1 MSIDSRTRGSEGAG
15 TEPRSSQSPPGRI
28 RLTSTVA
35 LSMTFVVIF
44 SSAAIVAEVDYP
56 RAAAEMPLV
65 VCGFGAL
72 LSLLQLVVELRAS
85 RAGGEDAIDLA
96 RDVPMYLWVWA
107 FVIGVVAL
115 GFVVAAPVMLFAYL
129 YFRSRE
135 SWWLSLLLSLSV
147 VAFLY
152 GVFQVGMGVPLFDGL
167 LTARIDSA
175 LTSANDTTSTTTSG
189 QGGLAAAKAFFR
201 GKTITYI
208 VATSPGGGYDTYGR
222 LVARYMNKYLPGTKI
237 IVRNLPGA
245 GHVIGADTIYAAKP
259 DGLTIGTFNT
269 GLIYMQLLQAPGV
282 RFDLTKMSWIGKAAA
297 DPRVL
302 VMSRKSGITN
312 VRQLLDPSRP
322 PTVLFAAGMGSAGY
336 LDTRLAAVAIHLN
349 VRLIPGYGGSE
360 GTMSMLRGETVG
372 TIGSESSYAQFVSQG
387 QGSYLLQFGGPA
399 GGPIP
404 HAMPLATTPD
414 ARKLLGLI
422 GAESEV
428 SRLTAGPPGIPADR
442 LELLRHVYL
451 EALADPGF
459 LAQARKMD
467 APVDPSGGRHVQE
480 VIDHALQLP
489 PSTLQ
494 LLRQAVRVGT

>member
-1 MSIDSRTRGSEGAG
+1 MDA
-15 TEPRSSQSPPGRI
+15 PRVSPPPLGRV

-35 LSMTFVVIF
+35 LSLTFLVIF
-44 SSAAIVAEVDYP
+44 ASAATVAAVDYP
-56 RAAAEMPLV
+56 WAAAEMPLV
-65 VCGFGAL
+65 VCGFGTI
-72 LSLLQLVVELRAS
+72 LSLLQLIVELRKS
-85 RAGGEDAIDLA
+85 RAASEDAIDLGK
-96 RDVPMYLWVWA
+96 DVPIYLWVWA
-107 FVIGVVAL
+107 FVLGVVAF
-115 GFVVAAPVMLFAYL
+115 GFVVAAPVVLFLYL

-135 SWWLSLLLSLSV
+135 SWWLSLLLSFSV

-152 GVFQVGMGVPLFDGL
+152 GVFQVAMGVPLFEGL

-175 LTSANDTTSTTTSG
+175 LTFTGDTADRTAGRGGPASAE
-189 QGGLAAAKAFFR
+189 AFFR

-222 LVARYMNKYLPGTKI
+222 LVARYMSKYLPGTKI

-245 GHVIGADTIYAAKP
+245 GHVIGADTIYAARP

-269 GLIYMQLLQAPGV
+269 GLIYMQLLRAPGV
-282 RFDLTKMSWIGKAAA
+282 RFDLTRMSWIGKAAS

-312 VRQLLDPSRP
+312 VHQLLDPSRP
-322 PTVLFAAGMGSAGY
+322 PTILFAAGMGSAGY

-360 GTMSMLRGETVG
+360 GTMSMLRGETEG

-387 QGSYLLQFGGPA
+387 EGSYLLQFGGPP

-404 HAMPLATTPD
+404 HAMPLADSPD
-414 ARKLLGLI
+414 ARKLLALI

-428 SRLTAGPPGIPADR
+428 SRLTAGPPGIPANR
-442 LELLRHVYL
+442 LALLRRVYL
-451 EALADPGF
+451 QALADPGF
-459 LAQARKMD
+459 IAQARKMD
-467 APVDPSGGRHVQE
+467 APVDPSGGRHVQQ
-480 VIDHALQLP
+480 VIDQALQLS
-489 PSTLQ
+489 PSTLS
-494 LLRQAVRVGT
+494 LLRQAVRAGT

>member
-1 MSIDSRTRGSEGAG
+1 MGA
-15 TEPRSSQSPPGRI
+15 EPRNAQVPPGRV

-35 LSMTFVVIF
+35 LSLTFLVVF
-44 SSAAIVAEVDYP
+44 ASAAIVAAADYP
-56 RAAAEMPLV
+56 TAAAEMPLV
-65 VCGFGAL
+65 VCSAGAL
-72 LSLLQLVVELRAS
+72 LSLLQLIVELRAS
-85 RAGGEDAIDLA
+85 RAGSEDAIDLGK
-96 RDVPMYLWVWA
+96 DIPIYLWVWA
-107 FVIGVVAL
+107 FIIGVVAL
-115 GFVVAAPVMLFAYL
+115 GFVVAAPVVLFVYL
-129 YFRSRE
+129 FFRSRE

-147 VAFLY
+147 VGFLY
-152 GVFQVGMGVPLFDGL
+152 GVFQVGMGVPLFEGL

-175 LTSANDTTSTTTSG
+175 LTSATETAPG
-189 QGGLAAAKAFFR
+189 QGSQASAQAFFR

-222 LVARYMNKYLPGTKI
+222 LVARYMSKYLPGTKI

-282 RFDLTKMSWIGKAAA
+282 RFDLTKMSWIGKAAS

-302 VMSRKSGITN
+302 VVSRKSGITS
-312 VRQLLDPSRP
+312 VRQLLDPSKP

-360 GTMSMLRGETVG
+360 GTMSMLRGETEG
-372 TIGSESSYAQFVSQG
+372 TIGSESSYAQFVKQG
-387 QGSYLLQFGGPA
+387 QGSYLLQFGGPRA
-399 GGPIP
+399 GSIP
-404 HAMPLATTPD
+404 HAMPFAATPD
-414 ARKLLGLI
+414 AKKLLSLI
-422 GAESEV
+422 AAESEV

-442 LELLRHVYL
+442 LELLRRVYL

-459 LAQARKMD
+459 QAQARKMD
-467 APVDPSGGRHVQE
+467 APVEPLGGREVQQ
-480 VIDHALQLP
+480 VIDQALQLP
-489 PSTLQ
+489 PSGLRLLQ
-494 LLRQAVRVGT
+494 QAVSAGT

>member
-1 MSIDSRTRGSEGAG
+1 MDGGGTTRPSA
-15 TEPRSSQSPPGRI
+15 TAPSGRM

-35 LSMTFVVIF
+35 LSLAFLIIF
-44 SSAAIVAEVDYP
+44 ASAAIVAVLDYP
-56 RAAAEMPLV
+56 WAAAEMPLV
-65 VCGFGAL
+65 VCGFGTL
-72 LSLLQLVVELRAS
+72 LSLFQLTVELRAS
-85 RAGGEDAIDLA
+85 RAPGEDAIDLGK
-96 RDVPMYLWVWA
+96 DVPIYLWVWA
-107 FVIGVVAL
+107 FVLAVVAL
-115 GFVVAAPVMLFAYL
+115 GFIVAAPVMLFAYL

-135 SWWLSLLLSLSV
+135 PWWLSLLLSLSV

-152 GVFQVGMGVPLFDGL
+152 GVFQVAMGVPLFEGL

-175 LTSANDTTSTTTSG
+175 LAATSDAVDGTA
-189 QGGLAAAKAFFR
+189 GGRGGEAAAEAFFR

-222 LVARYMNKYLPGTKI
+222 LVARYMSKYLPGTKI

-282 RFDLTKMSWIGKAAA
+282 RFDLTKMSWIGKAAS

-302 VMSRKSGITN
+302 VVSKKSGITS

-322 PTVLFAAGMGSAGY
+322 PAILFAAGMGSAGY

-360 GTMSMLRGETVG
+360 GTMSMLRGETEG

-387 QGSYLLQFGGPA
+387 EGSYLLQFGGPPD
-399 GGPIP
+399 GPIP
-404 HAMPLATTPD
+404 HAMPLAKSSD
-414 ARKLLGLI
+414 ARKLLALI

-428 SRLTAGPPGIPADR
+428 SRLTAGPPGIPANR
-442 LELLRHVYL
+442 LALLRRVYL
-451 EALADPGF
+451 EALADPRF
-459 LAQARKMD
+459 RAQARKMD
-467 APVDPSGGRHVQE
+467 APVDPSGGRHVQQ
-480 VIDHALQLP
+480 VIDQALQLP
-489 PSTLQ
+489 PSTLR
-494 LLRQAVRVGT
+494 LLRQAVRAGS

>member
-1 MSIDSRTRGSEGAG
+1 MAA
-15 TEPRSSQSPPGRI
+15 TEPRNSQAPPGRV

-35 LSMTFVVIF
+35 LSLTFLVIF
-44 SSAAIVAEVDYP
+44 ASAGIVAAADYP
-56 RAAAEMPLV
+56 LAAAEMPLV

-72 LSLLQLVVELRAS
+72 LSLLQLIVELRGS
-85 RAGGEDAIDLA
+85 RAGGEDAIDLGK
-96 RDVPMYLWVWA
+96 DVPVYLWVWA
-107 FVIGVVAL
+107 FVIGVAAL
-115 GFVVAAPVMLFAYL
+115 GFIVAAPVVLFAYL
-129 YFRSRE
+129 FFRSRE

-147 VAFLY
+147 VGFLY
-152 GVFQVGMGVPLFDGL
+152 GVFQVGMGVPVFEGL
-167 LTARIDSA
+167 LTERIDGA
-175 LTSANDTTSTTTSG
+175 LASTADAGNTGAG
-189 QGGLAAAKAFFR
+189 QGSQASAQAFFR
-201 GKTITYI
+201 GRTITYI

-282 RFDLTKMSWIGKAAA
+282 RFDLTRMSWIGKAAS

-312 VRQLLDPSRP
+312 VRQLLDPEKP

-360 GTMSMLRGETVG
+360 GTMSMLRGETEG
-372 TIGSESSYAQFVSQG
+372 TIGSASSYSQFVKQG
-387 QGSYLLQFGGPA
+387 EGSYLLQFGGPR
-399 GGPIP
+399 GGSIP
-404 HAMPLATTPD
+404 HAMPFASTPE
-414 ARKLLGLI
+414 AKKLLSLI
-422 GAESEV
+422 AAESEV

-442 LELLRHVYL
+442 LELLRRVYL
-451 EALADPGF
+451 EALGDPGF
-459 LAQARKMD
+459 QAQARKMD
-467 APVDPSGGRHVQE
+467 APVEPLGGPQVQQ
-480 VIDHALQLP
+480 VIDQALQLP
-489 PSTLQ
+489 PSSLR
-494 LLRQAVRVGT
+494 LLRQAVDTGT

>member
-1 MSIDSRTRGSEGAG
+1 MSPQRA
-15 TEPRSSQSPPGRI
+15 PGGV

-35 LSMTFVVIF
+35 LALAFLVIF
-44 SSAAIVAEVDYP
+44 ASAATVAGIDYP
-56 RAAAEMPLV
+56 WAAAEMPLV
-65 VCGFGAL
+65 VGGCGAL
-72 LSLLQLVVELRAS
+72 LSLLQLIRELRAS

-96 RDVPMYLWVWA
+96 KDIPIYLWVWA
-107 FVIGVVAL
+107 FVIAVVAL

-135 SWWLSLLLSLSV
+135 SWWLSLLLSVSV
-147 VAFLY
+147 VALLY
-152 GVFQVGMGVPLFDGL
+152 GVFQVGMGVPLFEGL
-167 LTARIDSA
+167 LTPRIDSA
-175 LTSANDTTSTTTSG
+175 LAFGIDTQTAADRG
-189 QGGLAAAKAFFR
+189 RGGSVAAAAFFR

-222 LVARYMNKYLPGTKI
+222 LVARYMNKYLPDTKI

-269 GLIYMQLLQAPGV
+269 GLIYMQLLHAPGV

-302 VMSRKSGITN
+302 VMSKKSGITR
-312 VRQLLDPSRP
+312 VQQLLDPSKP
-322 PTVLFAAGMGSAGY
+322 PTILFAAGMGSAGY

-360 GTMSMLRGETVG
+360 GTMSMLRGETEG

-387 QGSYLLQFGGPA
+387 EGEYLLQFGGPP

-404 HAMPLATTPD
+404 HASPLAKT
-414 ARKLLGLI
+414 AEAKKLLALI
-422 GAESEV
+422 AAESEV
-428 SRLTAGPPGIPADR
+428 SRLTAGPPGIPANR
-442 LELLRHVYL
+442 LELLRRVYL
-451 EALADPGF
+451 EALDDPG
-459 LAQARKMD
+459 LRAQARKMD
-467 APVDPSGGRHVQE
+467 APIDPSGGRHVQE
-480 VIDHALQLP
+480 VIDQALQLS
-489 PSTLQ
+489 PSTRR
-494 LLRQAVRVGT
+494 LLRQAVRAGT

>member
-1 MSIDSRTRGSEGAG
+1 MNA
-15 TEPRSSQSPPGRI
+15 QPPLGRM

-35 LSMTFVVIF
+35 LSMTFLVIF
-44 SSAAIVAEVDYP
+44 ASAAVVAAVDYP
-56 RAAAEMPLV
+56 AAAAEMPLV
-65 VCGFGAL
+65 VCGAGAL

-96 RDVPMYLWVWA
+96 KDVPIYLWVWA
-107 FVIGVVAL
+107 FVAGVVAF
-115 GFVVAAPVMLFAYL
+115 GFVVAAPVVLCAYL
-129 YFRSRE
+129 FFRSRE

-147 VAFLY
+147 VGFLY
-152 GVFQVGMGVPLFDGL
+152 GVFQVGMGVPLFEGL
-167 LTARIDSA
+167 LTRRIDSA
-175 LTSANDTTSTTTSG
+175 LTSTTGTANTAGPGSQAS
-189 QGGLAAAKAFFR
+189 ARAFFR

-222 LVARYMNKYLPGTKI
+222 LVARYMSKYLPGTKI

-282 RFDLTKMSWIGKAAA
+282 RFDLTRMSWIGKAAA

-302 VMSRKSGITN
+302 VMSRKSGITDA
-312 VRQLLDPSRP
+312 RQLLDPSKP

-360 GTMSMLRGETVG
+360 GTMSMLRGETGG
-372 TIGSESSYAQFVSQG
+372 TIGSESSYAQFVKQG
-387 QGSYLLQFGGPA
+387 QGSYLLQFGGPR
-399 GGPIP
+399 GGSIP
-404 HAMPLATTPD
+404 HAMPLAATPD
-414 ARKLLGLI
+414 ARKLLSLI
-422 GAESEV
+422 AAESEV

-442 LELLRHVYL
+442 LELLRRVYL
-451 EALADPGF
+451 QALADPG
-459 LAQARKMD
+459 LQAQASKMD
-467 APVDPSGGRHVQE
+467 APVDPMGGPQVQQ
-480 VIDHALQLP
+480 VIDQALQLP
-489 PSTLQ
+489 PSSLRLLQ
-494 LLRQAVRVGT
+494 QAVGTGT

>member
-1 MSIDSRTRGSEGAG
+1 MATEGAG
-15 TEPRSSQSPPGRI
+15 AESRSAQAPPGRV

-35 LSMTFVVIF
+35 LSLTFLVVF
-44 SSAAIVAEVDYP
+44 ASAGAVAAVDYP
-56 RAAAEMPLV
+56 AAAAEMPVV

-72 LSLLQLVVELRAS
+72 LGLLQLIVELRAS
-85 RAGGEDAIDLA
+85 RTAGEDAIDLGK
-96 RDVPMYLWVWA
+96 DIPIYLWVWA
-107 FVIGVVAL
+107 FVIGVVAF
-115 GFVVAAPVMLFAYL
+115 GFVVAAPVVLFAYL
-129 YFRSRE
+129 FFRSRE

-147 VAFLY
+147 VGFLY
-152 GVFQVGMGVPLFDGL
+152 GVFQVGMGVPLFEGL
-167 LTARIDSA
+167 LTGRIDSA
-175 LTSANDTTSTTTSG
+175 LTSTADTPNT
-189 QGGLAAAKAFFR
+189 AAGARAGPASAEAFFR

-222 LVARYMNKYLPGTKI
+222 LVARYMAKYLPHTKI

-259 DGLTIGTFNT
+259 DGLTLGTFNT

-282 RFDLTKMSWIGKAAA
+282 RFDLTRMSWIGKAAS

-312 VRQLLDPSRP
+312 VRQLLNPASP

-360 GTMSMLRGETVG
+360 GTMSMLRGETEG
-372 TIGSESSYAQFVSQG
+372 TIGSESSYAQFVKQG
-387 QGSYLLQFGGPA
+387 EGSYLLQFGGPR
-399 GGPIP
+399 GGSIP
-404 HAMPLATTPD
+404 HAMPFAATPD
-414 ARKLLGLI
+414 ARKLLSLI
-422 GAESEV
+422 AAESEV

-442 LELLRHVYL
+442 LELLRRVYL

-459 LAQARKMD
+459 QAQARKMD
-467 APVDPSGGRHVQE
+467 APVEPMGGPQVQA
-480 VIDHALQLP
+480 VIEQALQLP
-489 PSTLQ
+489 PSSLE
-494 LLRQAVRVGT
+494 LLRQAVDTGT

>member
-1 MSIDSRTRGSEGAG
+1 MSA
-15 TEPRSSQSPPGRI
+15 QAPPGRV

-35 LSMTFVVIF
+35 LSLTFLVIF
-44 SSAAIVAEVDYP
+44 ASAGIVAAVDYP
-56 RAAAEMPLV
+56 LAAAEMPLV

-85 RAGGEDAIDLA
+85 RAGGEDAVDLGK
-96 RDVPMYLWVWA
+96 DIPIYLWVWA
-107 FVIGVVAL
+107 FVIGVVAF
-115 GFVVAAPVMLFAYL
+115 GFVVAAPVVLFAYL
-129 YFRSRE
+129 FFRSRE
-135 SWWLSLLLSLSV
+135 SWWLSLLLPLSV
-147 VAFLY
+147 VGFLY
-152 GVFQVGMGVPLFDGL
+152 GVFQVGMGVPLFEGL
-167 LTARIDSA
+167 LTERIDST
-175 LTSANDTTSTTTSG
+175 LTATTETANTTAGHGSE
-189 QGGLAAAKAFFR
+189 AAARAFFR

-222 LVARYMNKYLPGTKI
+222 LVARYMSKYMPGTKI

-282 RFDLTKMSWIGKAAA
+282 RFDLTRMSWIGKAAS

-302 VMSRKSGITN
+302 VMSRKSGVTN
-312 VRQLLDPSRP
+312 LRQLLDPSTP

-360 GTMSMLRGETVG
+360 GTMSMLRGETEG
-372 TIGSESSYAQFVSQG
+372 TIGSESSYAQFVKQG
-387 QGSYLLQFGGPA
+387 EGSYLLQFGGPR

-404 HAMPLATTPD
+404 HAMPFAATPD
-414 ARKLLGLI
+414 ARKLLSLI
-422 GAESEV
+422 AAESEV

-442 LELLRHVYL
+442 LELLRRVYL

-459 LAQARKMD
+459 QAQARKMD
-467 APVDPSGGRHVQE
+467 APVEPMGGRQVQE
-480 VIDHALQLP
+480 VIDQALQLP
-489 PSTLQ
+489 PSSLE
-494 LLRQAVRVGT
+494 LLRQAVGVGT

>member
-1 MSIDSRTRGSEGAG
+1 MERA
-15 TEPRSSQSPPGRI
+15 PGRM

-35 LSMTFVVIF
+35 LSLAFLGLF
-44 SSAAIVAEVDYP
+44 ASAAIVAAIDYP
-56 RAAAEMPLV
+56 RAAAEMPLAV
-65 VCGFGAL
+65 GGCGAL
-72 LSLLQLVVELRAS
+72 LSLLQLIVELRAS

-96 RDVPMYLWVWA
+96 KDIPIYLWVWA
-107 FVIGVVAL
+107 FVIAVVAL
-115 GFVVAAPVMLFAYL
+115 GFVVAAPVVLFAYL

-135 SWWLSLLLSLSV
+135 SWWLSLLLPVSV
-147 VAFLY
+147 VALLY
-152 GVFQVGMGVPLFDGL
+152 GVFQVGMGVPLFEGL
-167 LTARIDSA
+167 LTPRIDSA
-175 LTSANDTTSTTTSG
+175 LMAGSETPSATARG
-189 QGGLAAAKAFFR
+189 RGGPASAAAFFR

-222 LVARYMNKYLPGTKI
+222 LVARYMSKYMPDTKI

-269 GLIYMQLLQAPGV
+269 GLIYMQLLHAPGV
-282 RFDLTKMSWIGKAAA
+282 RFDLTRMSWIGKAAA

-302 VMSRKSGITN
+302 LVSRKSGITS

-336 LDTRLAAVAIHLN
+336 LDTRLAAFAIHLN

-360 GTMSMLRGETVG
+360 GTMSMLRGETEG

-387 QGSYLLQFGGPA
+387 EGSYLLQFGGPR

-404 HAMPLATTPD
+404 HAMPLAGTPD
-414 ARKLLGLI
+414 AKKLLELI
-422 GAESEV
+422 AAESEV

-442 LELLRHVYL
+442 LELLRRVYL
-451 EALADPGF
+451 EALADPG
-459 LAQARKMD
+459 LQAQARRMD
-467 APVDPSGGRHVQE
+467 APVEPMGGAAVQQI
-480 VIDHALQLP
+480 IDAALQVP
-489 PSTLQ
+489 PGSLR
-494 LLRQAVRVGT
+494 LLRRAVAAGT

>member
-1 MSIDSRTRGSEGAG
+1 MDGDSLPGGRGAG
-15 TEPRSSQSPPGRI
+15 TEPRKAQAPLGRM

-35 LSMTFVVIF
+35 LSLTFLVVF
-44 SSAAIVAEVDYP
+44 ASAAIVAALDYP

-72 LSLLQLVVELRAS
+72 LSLLQLIVELRAS
-85 RAGGEDAIDLA
+85 RAGGEDAVDLGK
-96 RDVPMYLWVWA
+96 DIPIYLWVWA
-107 FVIGVVAL
+107 FVVGVVAF
-115 GFVVAAPVMLFAYL
+115 GFVVAAPVVLFVYL
-129 YFRSRE
+129 FFRSRE
-135 SWWLSLLLSLSV
+135 SWWLSLLLSLTV

-152 GVFQVGMGVPLFDGL
+152 GVFQVGMGVPLFEGL
-167 LTARIDSA
+167 LTEQIDNA
-175 LTSANDTTSTTTSG
+175 LTSGTEAANTT
-189 QGGLAAAKAFFR
+189 AAGRGSQASAQAFFR

-222 LVARYMNKYLPGTKI
+222 LVARYMSKYLPGTKI

-269 GLIYMQLLQAPGV
+269 GLIYMQLLRAPGV
-282 RFDLTKMSWIGKAAA
+282 RFDLTKMSWIGKAAS

-312 VRQLLDPSRP
+312 VRQLLDPSKP
-322 PTVLFAAGMGSAGY
+322 PTILFAAGMGSAGY

-360 GTMSMLRGETVG
+360 GAMSMLRGETEG
-372 TIGSESSYAQFVSQG
+372 TIGSESSYAQFVQQG
-387 QGSYLLQFGGPA
+387 EGLYLLQFGGPR

-404 HAMPLATTPD
+404 HAMPFAATPD
-414 ARKLLGLI
+414 AKKLLSLI
-422 GAESEV
+422 AAESEV

-442 LELLRHVYL
+442 LELLRRVYL
-451 EALADPGF
+451 KALADPGF
-459 LAQARKMD
+459 QAQARKMD
-467 APVDPSGGRHVQE
+467 APVEPMGGRLVQE
-480 VIDHALQLP
+480 VIDQALQLP
-489 PSTLQ
+489 PSSLR
-494 LLRQAVRVGT
+494 LLRQAVGVGT

>member
-1 MSIDSRTRGSEGAG
+1 M
-15 TEPRSSQSPPGRI
+15 

-35 LSMTFVVIF
+35 LSLIF
-44 SSAAIVAEVDYP
+44 LAIFASAAIVAAVDYP

-65 VCGFGAL
+65 VGGSGAL
-72 LSLLQLVVELRAS
+72 LSLLQLIVELRAS

-96 RDVPMYLWVWA
+96 KDLPIYLWVWT

-115 GFVVAAPVMLFAYL
+115 GFVVAAPVVLFAYL

-147 VAFLY
+147 VGFLY

-175 LTSANDTTSTTTSG
+175 LTSATDTANASVRG
-189 QGGLAAAKAFFR
+189 PGGPAAAAAFFR

-222 LVARYMNKYLPGTKI
+222 LVVRYMSKYLPGTKI

-269 GLIYMQLLQAPGV
+269 GLIYMQLLRAPGV
-282 RFDLTKMSWIGKAAA
+282 RFDLTRMSWIGKAAS

-302 VMSRKSGITN
+302 VMSAKSGITN

-322 PTVLFAAGMGSAGY
+322 PTILFAAGMGSAGY
-336 LDTRLAAVAIHLN
+336 LDTRLAAFAIHLN

-360 GTMSMLRGETVG
+360 GTMSMLRGETEG
-372 TIGSESSYAQFVSQG
+372 TIGSQSSYAQFVSQG
-387 QGSYLLQFGGPA
+387 EGSYLLQFGGPP

-404 HAMPLATTPD
+404 HAMPFARTPD
-414 ARKLLGLI
+414 ARKLLALI
-422 GAESEV
+422 AAESEV

-442 LELLRHVYL
+442 LALLRRVYL
-451 EALADPGF
+451 EALADPG
-459 LAQARKMD
+459 LRAQALKMD

-480 VIDHALQLP
+480 VIDQALQLA
-489 PSTLQ
+489 PSTLR
-494 LLRQAVRVGT
+494 LLRQAVRARP